1 MSKKDHTPEQNSTEN
16 PSHLERYDVLHTD
29 GSRTSGLTGT
39 SQVKLKGLSKY
50 KVEAVDELTPQ
61 LEQEKERAARIKNL
75 LDSLHP
81 GGNAPEGISF
91 GGISLM
97 GKDLER
103 VRFRDNSLKNCNL
116 RQGIL
121 RDSHWK
127 DCDLSGADLRKAD
140 LRGCIFDSCDLRAAD
155 LRHANLSNARIIDCK
170 LNAANFDHA
179 TLDQA
184 VIDHCD
190 MGAQSFHKSSCKK
203 LKFYSSHIIH
213 GFFDNADFTGAEI
226 RNVLFRNC
234 TLTNTRFQDAQL
246 EDCMFRGCDSFHEG
260 PVFSG
265 STLHKVVMMDCEFS
279 SSRMTKTLFTQCVW
293 ERVEMDTALLDATRF
308 NEVNFHEGIFRSC
321 YALDKAPVFNRCRLD
336 HTTIDQTDLTAAKFT
351 RSSFVGATIRDSDF
365 SDWELKHTGLDADT
379 VVESFE

>member
-1 MSKKDHTPEQNSTEN
+1 MSKKDRSPKTPSTSDSSN
-16 PSHLERYDVLHTD
+16 LKHYDVLDTD
-29 GSRTSGLTGT
+29 GSKTVGLTGA
-39 SQVKLKGLSKY
+39 SKVQAKKLDRF
-50 KVEAVDELTPQ
+50 KVEAKSGLEPQ
-61 LEQEKERAARIKNL
+61 LEQERERAARIKNL

-81 GGNAPEGISF
+81 GSNAPEGISF

-103 VRFRDNSLKNCNL
+103 VRFNDNNLKNCNL

-127 DCDLSGADLRKAD
+127 DCNLTGADFRKAD
-140 LRGCIFDSCDLRAAD
+140 LRGCIFDGCDLRGAD
-155 LRHANLSNARIIDCK
+155 LRHASLSDARIIDCK

-179 TLDQA
+179 VLDRS

-190 MGAQSFHKSSCKK
+190 MGAQSFHMSSCKK

-213 GFFDNADFTGAEI
+213 GFFDNADFTGAEV

-234 TLTNTRFQDAQL
+234 TLTNTFFKDARL
-246 EDCMFRGCDSFHEG
+246 DDCMFRGCDSFQDG

-279 SSRMTKTLFTQCVW
+279 SSRMAKTVFTQCVW
-293 ERVEMDTALLDATRF
+293 ERVEMDTALLDATCF
-308 NEVNFHEGIFRSC
+308 DEVNFHEGTFRGC

-336 HTTIDQTDLTAAKFT
+336 HTIIDQTDLTAARFT

-365 SDWELKHTGLDADT
+365 SDWELKHTGLDGET

>member
-1 MSKKDHTPEQNSTEN
+1 MSKKDSSPEQPSSDHSSNLKLYDLLDTE
-16 PSHLERYDVLHTD
+16 
-29 GSRTSGLTGT
+29 GARTTGLTG
-39 SQVKLKGLSKY
+39 SPKIQAKKLGKY
-50 KVEAVDELTPQ
+50 KVEAKPDLQPQ
-61 LEQEKERAARIKNL
+61 FEQEKERAARIKNL

-103 VRFRDNSLKNCNL
+103 VRFSANNLRNCNL

-121 RDSHWK
+121 RDAHWK
-127 DCDLSGADLRKAD
+127 NCDLSGIDLRKAD
-140 LRGCIFDSCDLRAAD
+140 LRGCIFDGCDLSGAD
-155 LRHANLSNARIIDCK
+155 LRHANLTDARIIDCK
-170 LNAANFDHA
+170 LYAANFDHA

-184 VIDHCD
+184 VVDHCD
-190 MGAQSFHKSSCKK
+190 MGAQSFHMSSCKG
-203 LKFYSSHIIH
+203 LNFYSSHIMH

-234 TLTNTRFQDAQL
+234 TLTNTKFKDARL
-246 EDCMFRGCDSFHEG
+246 DDCMFRGCDSFHDG

-279 SSRMTKTLFTQCVW
+279 SSIMAKTLFTQCVW

-308 NEVNFHEGIFRSC
+308 NEVNFHEGVFRSC
-321 YALDKAPVFNRCRLD
+321 YTLDKAPVFNRCRLD
-336 HTTIDQTDLTAAKFT
+336 RTTIDQTDLSTAKFN
-351 RSSFVGATIRDSDF
+351 RSSFVGATITDCDF
-365 SDWELKHTGLDADT
+365 SDWELKNTGLDQET
-379 VVESFE
+379 VVESYD